1 MGLLLLLPPVAAL
14 LAGLAAAA
22 PRPAVP
28 SPSGPRP
35 GPRPLA
41 ALSVAATR
49 LSGVV
54 VSAILLATGVALLVH
69 RGAVP
74 TLGGDL
80 LRADALSALMLT
92 VVGAVGL
99 TATWA
104 GLEPRRSPATSAQG
118 SGATRSERRYAALV
132 CVFLGAMAIAV
143 TTDNLGVLWV
153 AVEATTIATAFLV
166 GHRGGA
172 RSLEA
177 AWKYVVLGS
186 VGIAIALLGTV
197 LLYAASRSAGEPTLS
212 WTRLV
217 SGEPPLDPALVKVA
231 AGLAVLGFATKA
243 GLAPM
248 HSWLPDAHSQAPAP
262 VSGLMSGVL
271 LAVAFYAILRVRAVA
286 AVVIGPG
293 LVRGLLLVA
302 GLGSLA
308 VAGALIL
315 RQRDHK
321 RMLAYSSIEHM
332 GVLAV
337 GAAVGGPVAL
347 AAVLLHLVGHG
358 LAKASL
364 FVVAGRMLASE
375 GTTTIAQ
382 IRGLLSRRADL
393 AVPLVVGMAALLG
406 FPPFALFFSEVAI
419 VLAGWRAGLGWAMAL
434 VVALLLLVVAG
445 LVRATAAM
453 TLGHADQAPAV
464 HDERTT
470 TTTSAPDGSAPV
482 AVATP
487 APPPAPALAPPQAHG
502 ADRGPVLPLVLA
514 LGTTAVIGF
523 VASPVGDVLTRA
535 AAVLG
540 LS

>member
-1 MGLLLLLPPVAAL
+1 MTALLLVPVLTALVLGTLSAAD
-14 LAGLAAAA
+14 AWA
-22 PRPAVP
+22 P
-28 SPSGPRP
+28 
-35 GPRPLA
+35 L
-41 ALSVAATR
+41 TR
-49 LSGVV
+49 LSGVLT
-54 VSAILLATGVALLVH
+54 SAVLLGSGIALLVV
-69 RGAVP
+69 GGPVP
-74 TLGGDL
+74 HLGGDL
-80 LRADALSALMLT
+80 LRADALSALMLAI
-92 VVGAVGL
+92 VGAVGL

-104 GLEPRRSPATSAQG
+104 GLSPRGVSRGGTTS
-118 SGATRSERRYAALV
+118 TRSERRYAALV
-132 CVFLGAMAIAV
+132 CGFLGAMALAV

-217 SGEPPLDPALVKVA
+217 SGQLPLDPALVKVA
-231 AGLAVLGFATKA
+231 VGLAVLGFATKA

-271 LAVAFYAILRVRAVA
+271 LAVAFYAILRIRAVA

-293 LVRGLLLVA
+293 LVRGLLLAA

-308 VAGALIL
+308 VAAALIL

-337 GAAVGGPVAL
+337 GAAVGGPIAL
-347 AAVLLHLVGHG
+347 AAVLLHLIGHG
-358 LAKASL
+358 LAKATL
-364 FVVAGRMLASE
+364 FVVAGRTLAAE
-375 GTTTIAQ
+375 GTTTIAD
-382 IRGLLSRRADL
+382 IRGLLVRRADL

-419 VLAGWRAGLGWAMAL
+419 VLAGWRAGLGWAMGVAL
-434 VVALLLLVVAG
+434 ALLLAVVAG

-453 TLGHADQAPAV
+453 TLGAAPA
-464 HDERTT
+464 TGA
-470 TTTSAPDGSAPV
+470 APGHGS
-482 AVATP
+482 
-487 APPPAPALAPPQAHG
+487 
-502 ADRGPVLPLVLA
+502 DRGPMVPLVLA
-514 LGTTAVIGF
+514 LATTAVIGF
-523 VASPVGDVLTRA
+523 VAFPVGDVLARA

-540 LS
+540 LA